1 MDTFFADVWQ
11 VDLRTGVDI
20 VHSARYH
27 IEPSLTLTE
36 DSVRVCG
43 DADAA
48 EALVCIALR
57 YSYFDE
63 HNEALLTP
71 KREYWPEVSES
82 VSATSGVELTID
94 NVLAWPLQQL
104 APVHPFLWEHRR
116 SQRPGL
122 LVGTSRR
129 SVTFC
134 RSVRTEAQRRCNT
147 PNNICRWWRLLR
159 SVMSQKAWSA
169 CITTK
174 WRVRRIIRVHVMA
187 RAAGS
192 DQEKVIDAVRVT
204 LKRINGWVGIGYVIL
219 EIFERL
225 DWLQFSERTCQALYV
240 HITHIGPIGVNEV
253 TSGAQFERDHFVRGC
268 ARSREEH
275 PTTLA
280 V

>member
-94 NVLAWPLQQL
+94 NVLAWPLRQL
-104 APVHPFLWEHRR
+104 APVPPIYGNIGAVNGLVSWLARR
-116 SQRPGL
+116 EGQL
-122 LVGTSRR
+122 
-129 SVTFC
+129 
-134 RSVRTEAQRRCNT
+134 
-147 PNNICRWWRLLR
+147 
-159 SVMSQKAWSA
+159 
-169 CITTK
+169 
-174 WRVRRIIRVHVMA
+174 
-187 RAAGS
+187 
-192 DQEKVIDAVRVT
+192 
-204 LKRINGWVGIGYVIL
+204 
-219 EIFERL
+219 
-225 DWLQFSERTCQALYV
+225 
-240 HITHIGPIGVNEV
+240 
-253 TSGAQFERDHFVRGC
+253 HFVG
-268 ARSREEH
+268 ASAQKRSAAATH
-275 PTTLA
+275 QTTFA
-280 V
+280 GGGAC